1 MNDKFSIIVPTMWIP
16 EKFTEAIKKYL
27 KSSLLQE
34 IIIIDNNPSQRPIL
48 PKDDRIKILTKGY
61 NIFVNPAWN
70 WGVQTSKMENLIILN
85 DDLVIENIN
94 NVFETLTECDF
105 DLVGLD
111 YRNLNLGNG
120 VMLKE
125 KKGDMTNGF
134 GCFLYIKKYKYI
146 TIPEDIKI
154 WYGDRILFNTIP
166 NKGEISFDKT
176 QIELSRTIKSS
187 NDFIHIINKDKENF
201 KKWISIAHQNKLF

>member
-27 KSSLLQE
+27 KSSLVQE

-85 DDLVIENIN
+85 DDLVIENIEDILIELQKTC
-94 NVFETLTECDF
+94 FDF
-105 DLVGLD
+105 VGLD
-111 YRNLNLGNG
+111 FENLNKENK
-120 VMLKE
+120 VQITKKE
-125 KKGDMTNGF
+125 KGLTKGF
-134 GCFLYIKKYKYI
+134 GCFMFIRKKNYHYI
-146 TIPEDIKI
+146 PDNLRI
-154 WYGDRILFNTIP
+154 WYGDNILFSKNTNIG
-166 NKGEISFDKT
+166 KISFDNVE
-176 QIELSRTIKSS
+176 ISLSKTIKKVIGS
-187 NDFIHIINKDKENF
+187 IEIIETDKKNYNEYRN
-201 KKWISIAHQNKLF
+201 